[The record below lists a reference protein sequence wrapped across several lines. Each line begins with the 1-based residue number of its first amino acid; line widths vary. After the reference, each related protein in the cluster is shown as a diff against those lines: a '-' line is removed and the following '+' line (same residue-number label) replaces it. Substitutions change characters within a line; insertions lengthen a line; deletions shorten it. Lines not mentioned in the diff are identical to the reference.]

1 MQHLKTGKLIGENIR
16 RVRNAR
22 GLTQKELAEQLQLE
36 DLDLSRGTVAK
47 IESGI
52 RHITLDE
59 LKIIKKVLKMDYSD
73 FFED

>member
-1 MQHLKTGKLIGENIR
+1 MQNLKAGKVIGANIR
-16 RVRNAR
+16 RVRKAT
-22 GLTQKELAEQLQLE
+22 GLTQSELATQLQLKG
-36 DLDLSRGTVAK
+36 LDLSRSTVAK

-59 LKIIKKVLKMDYSD
+59 LKVIKTVLDMEYGD